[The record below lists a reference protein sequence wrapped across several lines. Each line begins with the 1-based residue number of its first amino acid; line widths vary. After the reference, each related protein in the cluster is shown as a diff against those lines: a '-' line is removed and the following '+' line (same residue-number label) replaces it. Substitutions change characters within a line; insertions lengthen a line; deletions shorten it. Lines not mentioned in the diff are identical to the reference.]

1 MNQNQN
7 PSPRTTD
14 ERFYTPRAQVSTGRS
29 TQSGNGSLSFGTPR
43 TARSSLTDC
52 DDSVSV
58 SFSEYGTPRYW
69 ENISPHGSRSAT
81 AISTATTTATA
92 TASSNGY
99 HQSHQSSS
107 NQDSYPHSQSHSHS
121 RRGSRSHNHHP
132 MIPPQYPTRISRAGN
147 YSVSSSGGYQ
157 YGYGSSNYNSEGDV
171 ESQCRS
177 ASTSSDNRDEEDA
190 CGDDVPP
197 NDYSQQDVTNVFR

>member
-81 AISTATTTATA
+81 AISTATAA
-92 TASSNGY
+92 
-99 HQSHQSSS
+99 S

-190 CGDDVPP
+190 CGVDVPP

>member
-1 MNQNQN
+1 M
-7 PSPRTTD
+7 
-14 ERFYTPRAQVSTGRS
+14 
-29 TQSGNGSLSFGTPR
+29 SFGTPR

-81 AISTATTTATA
+81 DPAATTTTTA
-92 TASSNGY
+92 NSTSNGY
-99 HQSHQSSS
+99 HQSHHSSS
-107 NQDSYPHSQSHSHS
+107 NQDSYPRSNSHLHSHS

-147 YSVSSSGGYQ
+147 YSVSSIGGYQ
-157 YGYGSSNYNSEGDV
+157 YGSSNYNSEGDV

-177 ASTSSDNRDEEDA
+177 ASSDNRDEEDA
-190 CGDDVPP
+190 CGVDVPP
-197 NDYSQQDVTNVFR
+197 NDYSQQDITNVFR